1 MGGEWDVAYP
11 SRRETKTQWGHSQV
25 FAGRAPFSDKSVFA
39 GVCSMLEGH
48 RPGRPD
54 HPELSDR
61 LWKLIKG
68 CWESV
73 AARRKTI
80 AEVVCVL
87 EAELGKAK

>member
-1 MGGEWDVAYP
+1 
-11 SRRETKTQWGHSQV
+11 
-25 FAGRAPFSDKSVFA
+25 
-39 GVCSMLEGH
+39 MLEGH

-80 AEVVCVL
+80 ADVVRVL
-87 EAELGKAK
+87 EAELGST